1 VAGVIAAACGGAV
14 FTGPPDPGD
23 AAGHVHVGSGKGTG
37 PVGRTATSA
46 ERPADWHGPSV
57 PTDVRGPHGFRARIV
72 PVAAGRDG
80 ALNLPEDARSGAWW
94 ALGAPVGA
102 ARGTV
107 LVAGHVDTRRE
118 GLGVF
123 AALHALRPGTE
134 IEVTGANRHTYRYVI
149 SARRTYPRQALP
161 RDLFSRAG
169 PHRLALVTCTGT
181 YDRTTGGYDRNLV
194 LYATS
199 APGHGV
205 PR

>member
-1 VAGVIAAACGGAV
+1 M
-14 FTGPPDPGD
+14 FTGPPDRGD
-23 AAGHVHVGSGKGTG
+23 TG

-46 ERPADWHGPSV
+46 ERPADGHGPTV

-107 LVAGHVDTRRE
+107 LVAGHVDTRRA

-134 IEVTGANRHTYRYVI
+134 IEVTGANRQAYRYVI